1 MQPRIMI
8 VDDDKDYAE
17 MLRITLDMAG
27 YKIHSIFNNA
37 GEAIKRIEKDRPDIV
52 LMDIVLED
60 NIDGIEAAGRIRS
73 LYDIPV
79 IYITAHTEDTL
90 LARAKI
96 TEPFGYILKPFK
108 SKELKTVI
116 EMALYKARAEA
127 ELKKH
132 HEHLEEMVAQRTSE
146 LKSLNLQLQNEIDKH
161 KRTMRHLSNSLK
173 EKEILLKEIHHRVK
187 NNLQTIISLLRLQAR
202 ASKDDLV
209 TEILNKCQQRIHSMA
224 LVHEKLYRSKDLV
237 HIDLDHYMHNL
248 LEHMSS
254 TFTISGPA
262 PIMNISIQKIP
273 LMMDS
278 IIFCGLIISELVYN
292 SLKYAKREGEDL
304 IINVDLSQSENKVQ
318 LIVWD
323 NGPGL
328 PPELDIKNSE
338 TLGLQLVSILVEEQ
352 LGGRLEIN
360 STHGAEFRITFQSN
374 DRNEES
380 PVFEDEC
387 EAAPSIAPDAMLR
400 SR

>member
-1 MQPRIMI
+1 MI

-37 GEAIKRIEKDRPDIV
+37 GDAIKRIEKDRPDIV

-237 HIDLDHYMHNL
+237 HIDLEHYMHNL

-304 IINVDLSQSENKVQ
+304 IINVDLSRSEDKVQ
-318 LIVWD
+318 LVVWD

-360 STHGAEFRITFQSN
+360 STHGAEFRITFQSS

-387 EAAPSIAPDAMLR
+387 EAAPSIEPDAMLR